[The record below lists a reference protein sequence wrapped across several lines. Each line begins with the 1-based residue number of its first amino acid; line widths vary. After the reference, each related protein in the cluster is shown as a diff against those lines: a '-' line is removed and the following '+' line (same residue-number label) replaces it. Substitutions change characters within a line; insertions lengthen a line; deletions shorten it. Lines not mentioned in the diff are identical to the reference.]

1 MEVDHVAHHLG
12 MVAGCSYGVGRS
24 KMKDYSKMSDFEVNG
39 YVSMY
44 EHGFSWIEFDDEM
57 ASHVKCGNEG
67 SPGFAIVEVK
77 DYCNNPS
84 DAWSVIHENRISLR
98 PDDMYEEAP
107 HSGYWRADN
116 ETGNHCHHENPL
128 RAAMI
133 VYLMMKDGEK

>member
-1 MEVDHVAHHLG
+1 
-12 MVAGCSYGVGRS
+12 
-24 KMKDYSKMSDFEVNG
+24 MKDYRKMSDFEICG

-57 ASHVKCGNEG
+57 SSHVKCGNEG

-84 DAWSVIHENRISLR
+84 DAWPIIKTNHINIGWAG
-98 PDDMYEEAP
+98 DEEWFARTV
-107 HSGYWRADN
+107 HTAKVFDV
-116 ETGNHCHHENPL
+116 NPL
-128 RAAMI
+128 RAAMV

>member
-1 MEVDHVAHHLG
+1 
-12 MVAGCSYGVGRS
+12 
-24 KMKDYSKMSDFEVNG
+24 MKDYSKMSDFEINKAVALSLGIEVVEWNG
-39 YVSMY
+39 KIF
-44 EHGFSWIEFDDEM
+44 G
-57 ASHVKCGNEG
+57 G
-67 SPGFAIVEVK
+67 VERKIDNVTSVIAVI

-84 DAWSVIHENRISLR
+84 DALPVIHENRISLR

-133 VYLMMKDGEK
+133 AYLLMKEEEK